1 MSRLVYCCCLLI
13 ALVMA
18 RASFG
23 QALIERNSVAR
34 LGLTRAWYAQVGAPR
49 SSGSIAHLNFDRGSL
64 LVQTTRNTVALLDG
78 ETGRTLWATQVG
90 PSDRVSTEPDAN
102 EEFVAVVNGSVLYV
116 LDRSTGHLL
125 WQRTMGGV
133 PGAGPAVTNTHAFV
147 PMVNGRMEGYDLK
160 LGAKQTP
167 WNYKSAGRMTV
178 PPVASAQSV
187 CWTTRQGYFYV
198 ADPNAEG
205 IRYRLETG
213 AAIESRPAC
222 WSPHVFAGSTDGFLY
237 SLNELSGRLEWKF
250 PVGDAIYGSPVAID
264 DKVFVVSEFAG
275 LYCLDSKLGEP
286 LWLAPGI
293 THFVSMSPARVYATD
308 RGGRLV
314 ALDARSGTRMG
325 SMSLAGT
332 ALKLPNGQS
341 DRLYLASNS
350 SVVQCLREIALKSPV
365 MHIPPAAVDK
375 AQQIKDKTSPG
386 ERPSEAPMD
395 EPAAPDADDSSE
407 PAMSDDA
414 LSEEMPAE
422 NPTDDDA
429 DNPFK

>member
-1 MSRLVYCCCLLI
+1 
-13 ALVMA
+13 
-18 RASFG
+18 
-23 QALIERNSVAR
+23 
-34 LGLTRAWYAQVGAPR
+34 
-49 SSGSIAHLNFDRGSL
+49 
-64 LVQTTRNTVALLDG
+64 VQTSRGAVALLDG

-90 PSDRVSTEPDAN
+90 PPDRVSTEPDAN
-102 EEFVAVVNGSVLYV
+102 EEFVAVVNGSSLYV
-116 LDRSTGHLL
+116 LDRLTGHVL

-133 PGAGPAVTNTHAFV
+133 PGAGPAVTTTHAFV
-147 PMVNGRMEGYDLK
+147 AMLNGRIEGYDLK
-160 LGAKQTP
+160 LGAKQKP
-167 WNYKSAGRMTV
+167 WNYKSAGRISV

-198 ADPNAEG
+198 ADPNADG
-205 IRYRLETG
+205 VRYRLETR

-237 SLNELSGRLEWKF
+237 SLNELSGKLDWKF
-250 PVGDAIYGSPVAID
+250 PVGDAIYSSPVAIE

-293 THFVSMSPARVYATD
+293 TQFVSMSPSRVYAID
-308 RGGRLV
+308 RRGGLV
-314 ALDARSGTRMG
+314 ALDAKSGTPLG
-325 SMSLAGT
+325 SMPLAGT
-332 ALKLPNGQS
+332 VIKLPNGQS

-365 MHIPPAAVDK
+365 MHIPPAAVDDK
-375 AQQIKDKTSPG
+375 AQRVKDKKSPG
-386 ERPSEAPMD
+386 ESPSESTLD
-395 EPAAPDADDSSE
+395 EPAAADADDSSE

-414 LSEEMPAE
+414 PAEDLPAE